1 MEARATEIE
10 QGLLQS
16 FEFSATQRFAVHE
29 VARYMAILEA
39 IDRDLDDRGLV
50 DKRRGEPRSIV
61 NLRSSTS
68 RQLDRWLSKISPTID
83 RQTSDGPRQPAG
95 HADYIR
101 ELRRIV
107 NDPSTSARDRLGAI
121 SKLMELDSGSSG
133 VTQVTMNFFRDE
145 DGNPTLRPAWLEAVD
160 DSGTSEVRRQTPMQS
175 TRRSSRSGLSSGSV
189 SGLDRLRERGR
200 QHAISSRLIVD
211 AHELCVTAFC
221 DARTAVPEETCDNL
235 ESKPEVDEM

>member
-68 RQLDRWLSKISPTID
+68 RQLDRWLSKISLTID
-83 RQTSDGPRQPAG
+83 RQTSDEPRQPAG
-95 HADYIR
+95 RADYVR
-101 ELRRIV
+101 ELERIV
-107 NDPSTSARDRLGAI
+107 SNDPGASARDRLAAI
-121 SKLMELDSGSSG
+121 NKLMELDSARSNE
-133 VTQVTMNFFRDE
+133 VTQVTVNFFRDE
-145 DGNPTLRPAWLEAVD
+145 DGKPMLRPPWLE
-160 DSGTSEVRRQTPMQS
+160 
-175 TRRSSRSGLSSGSV
+175 
-189 SGLDRLRERGR
+189 LDAALD
-200 QHAISSRLIVD
+200 LV
-211 AHELCVTAFC
+211 
-221 DARTAVPEETCDNL
+221 
-235 ESKPEVDEM
+235 